1 MLMELFI
8 IRVISMDIEEL
19 SDDELKKEYEIV
31 KRELESRGIKTWNK
45 AEYVTR

>member
-31 KRELESRGIKTWNK
+31 KRELESRGIKT
-45 AEYVTR
+45 